1 MTKAEIVAQIS
12 RQSGIEKTVV
22 MTVIESFMENVK
34 ESMVAGN
41 EYRST
46 AFRSSLFN
54 DGDRPGTLEAIG
66 QVNGNSRSYGGFF
79 CRHSDDY
86 AHTQTE
92 QSPHDAPCRNL
103 AEPYK
108 RLL

>member
-41 EYRST
+41 EVFLRGFGSFIIKRRAEKT
-46 AFRSSLFN
+46 ARNISKN
-54 DGDRPGTLEAIG
+54 TTIKIP
-66 QVNGNSRSYGGFF
+66 
-79 CRHSDDY
+79 
-86 AHTQTE
+86 AHNIWKIQCKMPPKT
-92 QSPHDAPCRNL
+92 
-103 AEPYK
+103 K
-108 RLL
+108 RFYPLVPK

>member
-41 EYRST
+41 EVFLCWQREST
-46 AFRSSLFN
+46 CCMILR
-54 DGDRPGTLEAIG
+54 
-66 QVNGNSRSYGGFF
+66 
-79 CRHSDDY
+79 
-86 AHTQTE
+86 
-92 QSPHDAPCRNL
+92 
-103 AEPYK
+103 
-108 RLL
+108 

>member
-41 EYRST
+41 AGSV
-46 AFRSSLFN
+46 ALSSNGELKR
-54 DGDRPGTLEAIG
+54 RPGTFRRIRQLKFPLTI
-66 QVNGNSRSYGGFF
+66 SL
-79 CRHSDDY
+79 HS
-86 AHTQTE
+86 
-92 QSPHDAPCRNL
+92 NL
-103 AEPYK
+103 PK
-108 RLL
+108 HF

>member
-41 EYRST
+41 EVFLR
-46 AFRSSLFN
+46 
-54 DGDRPGTLEAIG
+54 
-66 QVNGNSRSYGGFF
+66 GFGSF
-79 CRHSDDY
+79 IIVSIR
-86 AHTQTE
+86 
-92 QSPHDAPCRNL
+92 
-103 AEPYK
+103 
-108 RLL
+108 

>member
-41 EYRST
+41 EVFLRGLV
-46 AFRSSLFN
+46 ALSSNGELKR
-54 DGDRPGTLEAIG
+54 RPGTFRRIRQLKFPLTI
-66 QVNGNSRSYGGFF
+66 SL
-79 CRHSDDY
+79 HS
-86 AHTQTE
+86 
-92 QSPHDAPCRNL
+92 NL
-103 AEPYK
+103 PK
-108 RLL
+108 HF

>member
-41 EYRST
+41 EVFLRGFGS
-46 AFRSSLFN
+46 FIINGELKR
-54 DGDRPGTLEAIG
+54 RPGTFRRIRQLKFPLTI
-66 QVNGNSRSYGGFF
+66 SL
-79 CRHSDDY
+79 HS
-86 AHTQTE
+86 
-92 QSPHDAPCRNL
+92 NL
-103 AEPYK
+103 PK
-108 RLL
+108 HF

>member
-41 EYRST
+41 EVFLRAGSV
-46 AFRSSLFN
+46 ALSSNGELKR
-54 DGDRPGTLEAIG
+54 RPGTFRRIRQLKFPLTI
-66 QVNGNSRSYGGFF
+66 SL
-79 CRHSDDY
+79 HS
-86 AHTQTE
+86 
-92 QSPHDAPCRNL
+92 NL
-103 AEPYK
+103 PK
-108 RLL
+108 HF